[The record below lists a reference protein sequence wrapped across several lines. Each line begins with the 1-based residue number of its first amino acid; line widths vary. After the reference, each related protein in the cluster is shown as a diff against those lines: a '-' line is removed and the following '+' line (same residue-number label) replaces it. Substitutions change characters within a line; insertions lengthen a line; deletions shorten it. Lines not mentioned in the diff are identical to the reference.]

1 MLTIINHC
9 YIWHKNIDPCH
20 FWQPLVGVLQEKT
33 FTRIGDTAL
42 KTSDFRLVAAT
53 QRNLQEMIAT
63 GLFRKDLYY
72 ELLPPVLTRSGER
85 APVWVEFRASA
96 GV

>member
-9 YIWHKNIDPCH
+9 HIWHKNIDPCH

-53 QRNLQEMIAT
+53 HRNLQEMIAT
-63 GLFRKDLYY
+63 GLFREDLYY
-72 ELLPPVLTRSGER
+72 ELLPPNPHTLWRACSGM
-85 APVWVEFRASA
+85 V
-96 GV
+96 